1 LPTDDADPDSQSYE
15 RSAHPTAHKPVQRQM
30 TGDREPGAPA
40 PVVPI
45 GGSKP
50 ASEKQVGMVK
60 KLVRE
65 LGFDQ
70 QTAKNFIT
78 ATISREIG
86 STTELTLAEA
96 SAVIQ
101 ALQEAKGDSE

>member
-1 LPTDDADPDSQSYE
+1 
-15 RSAHPTAHKPVQRQM
+15 
-30 TGDREPGAPA
+30 
-40 PVVPI
+40 
-45 GGSKP
+45 
-50 ASEKQVGMVK
+50 MVK
-60 KLVRE
+60 TLVRD

-70 QTAKNFIT
+70 QPPKNFIT